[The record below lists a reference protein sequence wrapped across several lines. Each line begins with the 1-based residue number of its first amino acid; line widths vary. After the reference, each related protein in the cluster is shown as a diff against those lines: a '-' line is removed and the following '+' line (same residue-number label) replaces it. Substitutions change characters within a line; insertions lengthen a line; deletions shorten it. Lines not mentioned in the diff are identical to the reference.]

1 MPAAEVELAGESGS
15 EEAAPEATPSRPGSL
30 LPRRN
35 QKPTPV
41 KPQSP
46 AAVPVP
52 QVAAAPSLLPKRA
65 RPAGPAGRAE
75 QRRRQEANL
84 EPMDESPPVPMD
96 RTPYLR
102 LDIGR
107 VVLTSTVMLVLV
119 LLGWLFIH

>member
-1 MPAAEVELAGESGS
+1 VVEAASAEESGS
-15 EEAAPEATPSRPGSL
+15 EAAAAEAAPSRPGSL

-35 QKPTPV
+35 QQPTPV
-41 KPQSP
+41 KPQPP
-46 AAVPVP
+46 AAVSVP
-52 QVAAAPSLLPKRA
+52 QAAAAPSLLPKKA
-65 RPAGPAGRAE
+65 RPAGRAE

-84 EPMDESPPVPMD
+84 EPMDESPAVPMD

-119 LLGWLFIH
+119 ILGWLFIH